1 MGATVSSW
9 DERFSQPGFA
19 YGDEP
24 NVFVAEVASRIAPG
38 PVLCLAEG
46 QGRNAV
52 FLAQRGLDVTMMD
65 QSAVGLSRAREL
77 AAARGASVATVQ
89 GDLADF
95 AIVPGYWSG
104 IVSVFAHV
112 PRALRADV
120 HRRVAAGLRP
130 GGAFVFV
137 AYYPRQLQMGT
148 GGPKD
153 VSLLPTL
160 ADLRHELAGLEF
172 EVAEE
177 VERELREGVLHVG
190 RSALVQVLARRPA
203 A

>member
-24 NVFVAEVASRIAPG
+24 NVFVAEVASRIPPG

-77 AAARGASVATVQ
+77 AAARGASIATVQ

-95 AIVPGYWSG
+95 VIVPGSWSG

-120 HRRVAAGLRP
+120 HRRVVAGLRP

-137 AYYPRQLQMGT
+137 AYSPRQLQMGT
-148 GGPKD
+148 GGPTD

-160 ADLRHELAGLEF
+160 ADLRHELAGLEL
-172 EVAEE
+172 EVADE
-177 VERELREGVLHVG
+177 VVRELHEGALHVG
-190 RSALVQVLARRPA
+190 PSALVQVLARRPA